1 MERDEALALLL
12 IELLF
17 LQHADFVIGGI
28 HTPILDI
35 DVKFGKVEVRADGV
49 SAKDAEA
56 LVVAV
61 SDVMGGEPVGDDAF
75 AIGLDQSS
83 AFGSDGF
90 VEFDF
95 GIEVTPVEE
104 DFVEASIAKG
114 ALESLLAAAVFL
126 GRSLSAAADA
136 FVQRSF

>member
-12 IELLF
+12 VELLF

-35 DVKFGKVEVRADGV
+35 DVEFGKVEVRADGV

-61 SDVMGGEPVGDDAF
+61 GDVVGGEPIGDDAF

-83 AFGSDGF
+83 GFGNDGF
-90 VEFDF
+90 VKFDF
-95 GIEVTPVEE
+95 GIEITPVEE

-114 ALESLLAAAVFL
+114 ALESLMTAGVFL
-126 GRSLSAAADA
+126 RRS
-136 FVQRSF
+136 

>member
-1 MERDEALALLL
+1 MEGDEALALLL
-12 IELLF
+12 IKLLF

-35 DVKFGKVEVRADGV
+35 DVEFGNVEVRADCV
-49 SAKDAEA
+49 STKDAEA

-61 SDVMGGEPVGDDAF
+61 GDVMGGEPIGDNAF
-75 AIGLDQSS
+75 AIGLDESS
-83 AFGSDGF
+83 GFSSDGF

-95 GIEVTPVEE
+95 SIEITPIKE

-114 ALESLLAAAVFL
+114 TLE
-126 GRSLSAAADA
+126 
-136 FVQRSF
+136 